1 MQGSFAFDKV
11 FGMDT
16 KQQDIFAYSI
26 KSIVDGKFYMHR
38 DRREEIGSVCEREK
52 TRMCVNIYLIFT

>member
-26 KSIVDGKFYMHR
+26 KSIVDGKF
-38 DRREEIGSVCEREK
+38 
-52 TRMCVNIYLIFT
+52 